1 MSNKIDETKNNK
13 ISKCNKCEFFEKE
26 TGICKK
32 GIDCSKT
39 NFSKCNEFLVS
50 SKLVMF

>member
-1 MSNKIDETKNNK
+1 MSNKEDDKNL
-13 ISKCNKCEFFEKE
+13 KCLKCEYFEKE

-32 GIDCSKT
+32 GKDCSKT
-39 NFSKCNEFLVS
+39 NFSKCDEFLVN